1 MMDDFFTRAIIAG
14 VGVALVAGPLGC
26 YIVWRRLA
34 YLGDTLSHAGL
45 LGIALAL
52 LFQINITLSI
62 FLVSVFVSLALIFLQ
77 RRVTLNKP
85 NGIFKVLNSSLD
97 YANFKGEDLID
108 ATLHNGP
115 IKDFNIMTLRS
126 ICTSSVTAID
136 ETSESLLNINADKLL
151 VYSIKPVNI
160 QIGLEVSIGL
170 EANHLLQFNYYINNT
185 MILDKTQAIVIQ
197 INYKK

>member
-1 MMDDFFTRAIIAG
+1 MKPFKIYSPQSFQTLPWRNG
-14 VGVALVAGPLGC
+14 LGST
-26 YIVWRRLA
+26 IELLAETPNKNEAFSWR
-34 YLGDTLSHAGL
+34 
-45 LGIALAL
+45 
-52 LFQINITLSI
+52 LSI
-62 FLVSVFVSLALIFLQ
+62 ASVANDGPFSDFSGYDRTLLLLEGSGI
-77 RRVTLNKP
+77 TLNKP

-160 QIGLEVSIGL
+160 QIGLEASISL

>member
-1 MMDDFFTRAIIAG
+1 MKPFKIYSPQSFQTLPWRNG
-14 VGVALVAGPLGC
+14 LGST
-26 YIVWRRLA
+26 VELLAETPNKNEAFSWR
-34 YLGDTLSHAGL
+34 
-45 LGIALAL
+45 
-52 LFQINITLSI
+52 LSI
-62 FLVSVFVSLALIFLQ
+62 ASVANDGPFSDFSGYDRTLLLLEGSGI
-77 RRVTLNKP
+77 TLNKP
-85 NGIFKVLNSSLD
+85 NGVFKVLNSSLD

-108 ATLHNGP
+108 ATLHDGP

-160 QIGLEVSIGL
+160 QIGLEASISL

-185 MILDKTQAIVIQ
+185 MTLDKTQAIVIQ
-197 INYKK
+197 INYNK

>member
-1 MMDDFFTRAIIAG
+1 MMKPFKIYSPQSFQTLPWRNG
-14 VGVALVAGPLGC
+14 LGST
-26 YIVWRRLA
+26 VELLAETPNKNEAFSWR
-34 YLGDTLSHAGL
+34 
-45 LGIALAL
+45 
-52 LFQINITLSI
+52 LSI
-62 FLVSVFVSLALIFLQ
+62 ASVANDGPFSDFSGYDRTLLLLEGSGI
-77 RRVTLNKP
+77 TLNKP
-85 NGIFKVLNSSLD
+85 NGVFKVLNSSLD

-108 ATLHNGP
+108 ATLHDGP

-160 QIGLEVSIGL
+160 QIGLEASISL

-185 MILDKTQAIVIQ
+185 MTLDKTQVIVIQ
-197 INYKK
+197 INYNK

>member
-1 MMDDFFTRAIIAG
+1 MMKPFKIYSPQSFQTLPWRNG
-14 VGVALVAGPLGC
+14 LGST
-26 YIVWRRLA
+26 VELLAETPNKNEAFSWR
-34 YLGDTLSHAGL
+34 
-45 LGIALAL
+45 
-52 LFQINITLSI
+52 LSI
-62 FLVSVFVSLALIFLQ
+62 ASVANDGPFSDFSGYDRTLLLLEGSGI
-77 RRVTLNKP
+77 TLNKP
-85 NGIFKVLNSSLD
+85 NGIFKVLYSSLD

-160 QIGLEVSIGL
+160 QIGLEASISL

>member
-1 MMDDFFTRAIIAG
+1 MMKPFKIYSPQSFQTLPWRNG
-14 VGVALVAGPLGC
+14 LGST
-26 YIVWRRLA
+26 VELLAETPNKNEAFSWR
-34 YLGDTLSHAGL
+34 
-45 LGIALAL
+45 
-52 LFQINITLSI
+52 LSI
-62 FLVSVFVSLALIFLQ
+62 ASVANDGPFSDFSGYDRTLLLLEGSGI
-77 RRVTLNKP
+77 TLNKP

-160 QIGLEVSIGL
+160 QIGLEASISL
-170 EANHLLQFNYYINNT
+170 EPNHLLQFNYYINNT

>member
-1 MMDDFFTRAIIAG
+1 MMKPFKIYSPQSFQTLPWRNGLGSTVELLAETQNKNEDFS
-14 VGVALVAGPLGC
+14 
-26 YIVWRRLA
+26 WR
-34 YLGDTLSHAGL
+34 
-45 LGIALAL
+45 
-52 LFQINITLSI
+52 LSI
-62 FLVSVFVSLALIFLQ
+62 ASVANDGPFSDFSGYDRTLLLLEGSGI
-77 RRVTLNKP
+77 TLNKP
-85 NGIFKVLNSSLD
+85 NGVFKVLNSSLD

-108 ATLHNGP
+108 ATLHDGP

-160 QIGLEVSIGL
+160 QIGLEASISL

-185 MILDKTQAIVIQ
+185 MTLDKTQAIVIQ
-197 INYKK
+197 INYNK

>member
-1 MMDDFFTRAIIAG
+1 MMKPFKIYSPQSFQTLPWRNG
-14 VGVALVAGPLGC
+14 LGST
-26 YIVWRRLA
+26 VELLAETPNKNEAFSWR
-34 YLGDTLSHAGL
+34 
-45 LGIALAL
+45 
-52 LFQINITLSI
+52 LSI
-62 FLVSVFVSLALIFLQ
+62 ASVANDGPFSDFSGYDRTLLLLEGSGI
-77 RRVTLNKP
+77 TLNKP

-108 ATLHNGP
+108 ATLHDGP

-160 QIGLEVSIGL
+160 QIGLEASISL

-185 MILDKTQAIVIQ
+185 MTLDKTQAIVIQ
-197 INYKK
+197 INYNK

>member
-1 MMDDFFTRAIIAG
+1 MKPFKIYSPQSFQTLPWRNG
-14 VGVALVAGPLGC
+14 LGST
-26 YIVWRRLA
+26 VELLAETPNKNEAFSWR
-34 YLGDTLSHAGL
+34 
-45 LGIALAL
+45 
-52 LFQINITLSI
+52 LSI
-62 FLVSVFVSLALIFLQ
+62 ASVANDGPFSDFSGYDRTLLLLEGSGI
-77 RRVTLNKP
+77 TLNKP
-85 NGIFKVLNSSLD
+85 NGIFKVLNLSLD

-160 QIGLEVSIGL
+160 QIGLEASISL

>member
-1 MMDDFFTRAIIAG
+1 MMKPFKIYSPQSFQTLPWRNG
-14 VGVALVAGPLGC
+14 LGST
-26 YIVWRRLA
+26 VELLAETPNKNEAFSWR
-34 YLGDTLSHAGL
+34 
-45 LGIALAL
+45 
-52 LFQINITLSI
+52 LSI
-62 FLVSVFVSLALIFLQ
+62 ASVANDGPFSDFSGYDRTLLLLEGSGI
-77 RRVTLNKP
+77 TLNKP
-85 NGIFKVLNSSLD
+85 NGVFKVLNSSFD

-160 QIGLEVSIGL
+160 QIGLEASISL

>member
-1 MMDDFFTRAIIAG
+1 MMKPFKIYSPQSFQTLPWRNG
-14 VGVALVAGPLGC
+14 LGST
-26 YIVWRRLA
+26 VELLAETPNKNEAFSWR
-34 YLGDTLSHAGL
+34 
-45 LGIALAL
+45 
-52 LFQINITLSI
+52 LSI
-62 FLVSVFVSLALIFLQ
+62 ASVANDGPFSDFSGYDRTLLLLEGSGI
-77 RRVTLNKP
+77 TLNKP

-160 QIGLEVSIGL
+160 QIGLEVSISL

>member
-1 MMDDFFTRAIIAG
+1 MMKPFKIYSPQSFQTLPWRNG
-14 VGVALVAGPLGC
+14 LGST
-26 YIVWRRLA
+26 VELLAETPNKNEVFSWR
-34 YLGDTLSHAGL
+34 
-45 LGIALAL
+45 
-52 LFQINITLSI
+52 LSI
-62 FLVSVFVSLALIFLQ
+62 ASVANDGPFSDFSGYDRTLLLLEGSGIN
-77 RRVTLNKP
+77 LNKP

-108 ATLHNGP
+108 ATLHDGP

-160 QIGLEVSIGL
+160 KIGLESSISL

-185 MILDKTQAIVIQ
+185 MTLDKTQAIVIQ
-197 INYKK
+197 INYNK

>member
-1 MMDDFFTRAIIAG
+1 MMKPFKIYSPQSFQTLPWRNG
-14 VGVALVAGPLGC
+14 LGST
-26 YIVWRRLA
+26 VELLAETPNKNEAFSWR
-34 YLGDTLSHAGL
+34 
-45 LGIALAL
+45 
-52 LFQINITLSI
+52 LSI
-62 FLVSVFVSLALIFLQ
+62 ASVANDGPFSDFSGYDRTLLLLEGSGI
-77 RRVTLNKP
+77 TLNKP

-160 QIGLEVSIGL
+160 QIGLEASISL

-185 MILDKTQAIVIQ
+185 MRLDKTQAIVIQ
-197 INYKK
+197 INYNK

>member
-1 MMDDFFTRAIIAG
+1 MMKPFKIYSPQSFQTLPWRNG
-14 VGVALVAGPLGC
+14 LGST
-26 YIVWRRLA
+26 IELLAETPNKNEAFSWR
-34 YLGDTLSHAGL
+34 
-45 LGIALAL
+45 
-52 LFQINITLSI
+52 LSI
-62 FLVSVFVSLALIFLQ
+62 ASVANDGPFSDFSGYDRTLLLLEGSGI
-77 RRVTLNKP
+77 TLNKP

>member
-1 MMDDFFTRAIIAG
+1 MMKPFKIYSPQSFQTLPWRNG
-14 VGVALVAGPLGC
+14 LGST
-26 YIVWRRLA
+26 VELLAETPNKNEAFSWR
-34 YLGDTLSHAGL
+34 
-45 LGIALAL
+45 
-52 LFQINITLSI
+52 LSI
-62 FLVSVFVSLALIFLQ
+62 ASVANDGPFSDFSGYDRTLLLLEGSGI
-77 RRVTLNKP
+77 TLNKP
-85 NGIFKVLNSSLD
+85 NGVFKVLNSLLD

>member
-1 MMDDFFTRAIIAG
+1 MKPFKIYSPQSFQTLPWRNG
-14 VGVALVAGPLGC
+14 LGST
-26 YIVWRRLA
+26 VELLAETPNKNEAFSWR
-34 YLGDTLSHAGL
+34 
-45 LGIALAL
+45 
-52 LFQINITLSI
+52 LSI
-62 FLVSVFVSLALIFLQ
+62 ASVANDGPFSDFSGYDRTLLLLEGSGI
-77 RRVTLNKP
+77 TLNKP
-85 NGIFKVLNSSLD
+85 NGVFKVLNSSLD

-126 ICTSSVTAID
+126 ICTSSVTAIN

-160 QIGLEVSIGL
+160 QIGLEASISL

-185 MILDKTQAIVIQ
+185 MTLDKTQAIVIQ
-197 INYKK
+197 INYNK

>member
-1 MMDDFFTRAIIAG
+1 MMKPFKIYSPQSFQTLPWRNG
-14 VGVALVAGPLGC
+14 LGST
-26 YIVWRRLA
+26 VELLAETPNKNEAFSWR
-34 YLGDTLSHAGL
+34 
-45 LGIALAL
+45 
-52 LFQINITLSI
+52 LSI
-62 FLVSVFVSLALIFLQ
+62 ATVANDGPFSDFSGYDRTLLLLEGSGI
-77 RRVTLNKP
+77 TLNKP
-85 NGIFKVLNSSLD
+85 NGVFKVLNSSLD

-108 ATLHNGP
+108 ATLHDGP

-160 QIGLEVSIGL
+160 QIGLEASISL

-185 MILDKTQAIVIQ
+185 MTLDKTQVIVIQ
-197 INYKK
+197 INYNK

>member
-1 MMDDFFTRAIIAG
+1 MMKPFKIYSPQSFQTFPWRNG
-14 VGVALVAGPLGC
+14 LGST
-26 YIVWRRLA
+26 VELLAETPNKNEAFSWR
-34 YLGDTLSHAGL
+34 
-45 LGIALAL
+45 
-52 LFQINITLSI
+52 LSI
-62 FLVSVFVSLALIFLQ
+62 ASVANDGPFSDFSGYDRTLLLLEGTGI
-77 RRVTLNKP
+77 TLNKP

-151 VYSIKPVNI
+151 VYCIKPVNI
-160 QIGLEVSIGL
+160 KIGLESSISL

-185 MILDKTQAIVIQ
+185 MTLDKTQAIVIQ
-197 INYKK
+197 INYNK

>member
-1 MMDDFFTRAIIAG
+1 MMKPFKIYSPQSFQTLPWRNG
-14 VGVALVAGPLGC
+14 LGST
-26 YIVWRRLA
+26 VELLAETPNKNEAFSWR
-34 YLGDTLSHAGL
+34 
-45 LGIALAL
+45 
-52 LFQINITLSI
+52 LSI
-62 FLVSVFVSLALIFLQ
+62 ASVANDGPFSDFSGYDRTLLLLEGTGI
-77 RRVTLNKP
+77 TLNKP

-108 ATLHNGP
+108 ATLHDGP

-160 QIGLEVSIGL
+160 QIGLEASISL

-185 MILDKTQAIVIQ
+185 MTLDKTQAIVIQ
-197 INYKK
+197 INYNK

>member
-1 MMDDFFTRAIIAG
+1 MMKPFKIYSPQSFQTLPWRNG
-14 VGVALVAGPLGC
+14 LGST
-26 YIVWRRLA
+26 VELLAETPNKNEAFSWR
-34 YLGDTLSHAGL
+34 
-45 LGIALAL
+45 
-52 LFQINITLSI
+52 LSI
-62 FLVSVFVSLALIFLQ
+62 ASVANDGPFSDFSGYDRTLLLLEGTGI
-77 RRVTLNKP
+77 TLNKP

-108 ATLHNGP
+108 ATLHDGP

-160 QIGLEVSIGL
+160 QIGLEASISL

-185 MILDKTQAIVIQ
+185 MTLDKTQVIVIQ
-197 INYKK
+197 INYNK

>member
-1 MMDDFFTRAIIAG
+1 MKPFKIYSPQSFQTLPWRNG
-14 VGVALVAGPLGC
+14 LGST
-26 YIVWRRLA
+26 VELLAETPNKNEAFSWR
-34 YLGDTLSHAGL
+34 
-45 LGIALAL
+45 
-52 LFQINITLSI
+52 LSI
-62 FLVSVFVSLALIFLQ
+62 ASVANDGPFSDFSGYDRTLLLLEGSGI
-77 RRVTLNKP
+77 TLNKP
-85 NGIFKVLNSSLD
+85 NGIFKVLNSSFD

-136 ETSESLLNINADKLL
+136 ENSESLLNINADKLL

-160 QIGLEVSIGL
+160 QIGLEASISL

>member
-1 MMDDFFTRAIIAG
+1 MMKPFKIYSPQSFQTLPWRNG
-14 VGVALVAGPLGC
+14 LGST
-26 YIVWRRLA
+26 VELLAETSNKNEAFSWR
-34 YLGDTLSHAGL
+34 
-45 LGIALAL
+45 
-52 LFQINITLSI
+52 LSI
-62 FLVSVFVSLALIFLQ
+62 ASVANDGPFSDFSGYDRTLLLLEGSGI
-77 RRVTLNKP
+77 TLNKP
-85 NGIFKVLNSSLD
+85 NGVFKVLNSSLD

-108 ATLHNGP
+108 ATLHDGP

-160 QIGLEVSIGL
+160 QIGLEASISL

-185 MILDKTQAIVIQ
+185 MTLDKTQAIVIQ
-197 INYKK
+197 INYNK

>member
-1 MMDDFFTRAIIAG
+1 MMKPFKIYSPQSFQTLPWRNG
-14 VGVALVAGPLGC
+14 LGST
-26 YIVWRRLA
+26 VELLAETPNKNEAFSWR
-34 YLGDTLSHAGL
+34 
-45 LGIALAL
+45 
-52 LFQINITLSI
+52 LSI
-62 FLVSVFVSLALIFLQ
+62 ASVANDGPFSDFSGYDRTLLLLEGSGI
-77 RRVTLNKP
+77 TLNKP
-85 NGIFKVLNSSLD
+85 NGVFKVLNSLLD

-160 QIGLEVSIGL
+160 QIGLEASISL

>member
-1 MMDDFFTRAIIAG
+1 MMKPFKIYSPQSFQTLPWRNG
-14 VGVALVAGPLGC
+14 LGST
-26 YIVWRRLA
+26 VELLAETPNKNEAFSWR
-34 YLGDTLSHAGL
+34 
-45 LGIALAL
+45 
-52 LFQINITLSI
+52 LSI
-62 FLVSVFVSLALIFLQ
+62 ASVANDGPFSDFSGYDRTLLLLEGSGI
-77 RRVTLNKP
+77 TLNKP

-126 ICTSSVTAID
+126 ICTSSVTAIN

-160 QIGLEVSIGL
+160 QIGLEASISL

-185 MILDKTQAIVIQ
+185 MTLDKTQVIVIQ
-197 INYKK
+197 INYNK

>member
-1 MMDDFFTRAIIAG
+1 MMKPFKIYSPQSFQTLPWRNG
-14 VGVALVAGPLGC
+14 LGST
-26 YIVWRRLA
+26 VELLAETPNKNEAFSWR
-34 YLGDTLSHAGL
+34 
-45 LGIALAL
+45 
-52 LFQINITLSI
+52 LSI
-62 FLVSVFVSLALIFLQ
+62 ASVANDGPFSDFSGYDRTLLLLEGSGI
-77 RRVTLNKP
+77 TLNKP
-85 NGIFKVLNSSLD
+85 NGVFKVLNSSLD

-108 ATLHNGP
+108 ATLHDGP

-160 QIGLEVSIGL
+160 KIGLESSISL

-185 MILDKTQAIVIQ
+185 MRLDKTQAIVIQ
-197 INYKK
+197 INYNK

>member
-1 MMDDFFTRAIIAG
+1 MMKPFKIYSPQSFQTFPWRNGLGSTVELLAETPNKNEDFS
-14 VGVALVAGPLGC
+14 
-26 YIVWRRLA
+26 WR
-34 YLGDTLSHAGL
+34 
-45 LGIALAL
+45 
-52 LFQINITLSI
+52 LSI
-62 FLVSVFVSLALIFLQ
+62 ASVANDGPFSDFSGYDRTLLLLEGTGI
-77 RRVTLNKP
+77 TLNKP

-108 ATLHNGP
+108 ATLHDGP

-160 QIGLEVSIGL
+160 QIGLEASISL

-185 MILDKTQAIVIQ
+185 MTLDKTQAIVIQ
-197 INYKK
+197 INYNK

>member
-1 MMDDFFTRAIIAG
+1 MMKPFKIYSPQSFQTLPWRNG
-14 VGVALVAGPLGC
+14 LGST
-26 YIVWRRLA
+26 VELLAETPNKNEAFSWR
-34 YLGDTLSHAGL
+34 
-45 LGIALAL
+45 
-52 LFQINITLSI
+52 LSI
-62 FLVSVFVSLALIFLQ
+62 ASVANDGPFSDFSGYDRTLLLLEGSGI
-77 RRVTLNKP
+77 TLNKP
-85 NGIFKVLNSSLD
+85 NGVFKVLNSSLD

-160 QIGLEVSIGL
+160 KIGLESSISL

-185 MILDKTQAIVIQ
+185 MTLDKTQAIVIQ
-197 INYKK
+197 INYNK

>member
-1 MMDDFFTRAIIAG
+1 MMKPFKIYSPQSFQTLPWRNG
-14 VGVALVAGPLGC
+14 LGST
-26 YIVWRRLA
+26 VELLAETPNKNEAFSWR
-34 YLGDTLSHAGL
+34 
-45 LGIALAL
+45 
-52 LFQINITLSI
+52 LSI
-62 FLVSVFVSLALIFLQ
+62 ASVANDGPFSDFSGYDRTLLLLEGSGIN
-77 RRVTLNKP
+77 LNKP

-160 QIGLEVSIGL
+160 KIGLESSISL

-185 MILDKTQAIVIQ
+185 MTLDKTQAIVIQ
-197 INYKK
+197 INYNK

>member
-1 MMDDFFTRAIIAG
+1 MKPFKIYSPQSFQTLPWRNGLGSTVELLAETPNKNEDFS
-14 VGVALVAGPLGC
+14 
-26 YIVWRRLA
+26 WR
-34 YLGDTLSHAGL
+34 
-45 LGIALAL
+45 
-52 LFQINITLSI
+52 LSI
-62 FLVSVFVSLALIFLQ
+62 ASVANDGPFSDFSGYDRTLLLLEGSGI
-77 RRVTLNKP
+77 TLNKP
-85 NGIFKVLNSSLD
+85 NGVFKVLNSSLD

-108 ATLHNGP
+108 ATLHDGP

-160 QIGLEVSIGL
+160 QIGLEASISL

-185 MILDKTQAIVIQ
+185 MTLDKTQAIVIQ
-197 INYKK
+197 INYNK

>member
-1 MMDDFFTRAIIAG
+1 MMKPFKIYSPQSFQTLPWRNGLGSTVELLAETPNKNEDFS
-14 VGVALVAGPLGC
+14 
-26 YIVWRRLA
+26 WR
-34 YLGDTLSHAGL
+34 
-45 LGIALAL
+45 
-52 LFQINITLSI
+52 LSI
-62 FLVSVFVSLALIFLQ
+62 ASVANDGPFSDFSGYDRTLLLLEGTGI
-77 RRVTLNKP
+77 TLNKP

-108 ATLHNGP
+108 ATLHDGP

-160 QIGLEVSIGL
+160 KIGLESSISL

-185 MILDKTQAIVIQ
+185 MTLDKTQAIVIQ
-197 INYKK
+197 INYNK

>member
-1 MMDDFFTRAIIAG
+1 MMKPFKIYSPQSFQTLPWRNG
-14 VGVALVAGPLGC
+14 LGST
-26 YIVWRRLA
+26 VELLAETPNKNEAFSWR
-34 YLGDTLSHAGL
+34 
-45 LGIALAL
+45 
-52 LFQINITLSI
+52 LSI
-62 FLVSVFVSLALIFLQ
+62 ASVANDGPFSDFSGYDRTLLLLEGSGI
-77 RRVTLNKP
+77 TLNKP

-160 QIGLEVSIGL
+160 QIGLEASISL